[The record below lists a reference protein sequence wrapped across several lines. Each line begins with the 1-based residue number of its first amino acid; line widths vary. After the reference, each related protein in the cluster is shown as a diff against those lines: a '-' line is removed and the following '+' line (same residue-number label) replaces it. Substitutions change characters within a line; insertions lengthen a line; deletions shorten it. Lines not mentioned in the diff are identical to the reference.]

1 MDYVDTHDADEQLF
15 YKVLFQEGEP
25 VVEYQTKQ
33 RMSNITTYII
43 IVVIM
48 AISFFPLYWII
59 VTSLKTKLDFLEFP
73 PKMFFFKPTL
83 SAYRNVFI
91 RDKFYQYLFNSILIV
106 SGSVILSLVI
116 STPAAYSLARFQSKW
131 ADRIAMFVLGLRMFP
146 PVAIILPIYFLFQM
160 LKLLDTHI
168 ALILLYTLLNLPL
181 TTWVLRAFIM
191 EIPKEVEESAMLDGH
206 SMLKIIWKVVI
217 PLIKPGVIATAILS
231 FMFSWNE
238 FLFAYILA
246 SRSAKTAP
254 VAAVTYVGM
263 RDVRWAETTAASL
276 SIVIPMIIILF
287 IVQKHLVRGL
297 TFGSVKG

>member
-1 MDYVDTHDADEQLF
+1 M
-15 YKVLFQEGEP
+15 
-25 VVEYQTKQ
+25 
-33 RMSNITTYII
+33 
-43 IVVIM
+43 
-48 AISFFPLYWII
+48 ISFFPLYWII
-59 VTSLKTKLDFLEFP
+59 ATSFKTKLDFIDFP

-91 RDKFYQYLFNSILIV
+91 RDKFHQYLLNSALIV
-106 SGSVILSLVI
+106 SGSVILALAI

-131 ADRIAMFVLGLRMFP
+131 ADNIAMFVLGLRMFP
-146 PVAIILPIYFLFQM
+146 PVAIILPIYILFQM
-160 LKLLDTHI
+160 LRLLDTHI
-168 ALILLYTLLNLPL
+168 ALILLYTLMNLPL

-191 EIPKEVEESAMLDGH
+191 EIPREVEESAMLDGH
-206 SMLKIIWKVVI
+206 SMLKIIWRVVL
-217 PLIKPGVIATAILS
+217 PLIKPGVIATAILN

-297 TFGSVKG
+297 TFGSIKG